1 MSSISI
7 KLPITPDSG
16 NGYTMIKTIKKMV
29 NQNLKMLIL
38 TIPGERVM
46 DPNFGVGVQKYL
58 FSNRGEGIEAQ
69 IAQKIREQVKI
80 YLPNVV
86 LNDIQFGFD
95 DIDLNI
101 MGIRIIYSIPG
112 IGLQDLLDLT
122 I

>member
-58 FSNRGEGIEAQ
+58 FSSIE
-69 IAQKIREQVKI
+69 KVMT
-80 YLPNVV
+80 P
-86 LNDIQFGFD
+86 
-95 DIDLNI
+95 
-101 MGIRIIYSIPG
+101 SS
-112 IGLQDLLDLT
+112 
-122 I
+122 